1 MTQIKNPITV
11 VKSGGGGTVNIV
23 NGIVD
28 SFKANSSTIDANT
41 FVDFIESSLNSSDN
55 VIDSTSNAGNTK
67 VGSALID
74 SDKVFVVYNLGTTI
88 YAVVCTISGTTITVG
103 TATTIATDAYSSSRN
118 AVVKIENNKVFVTY
132 NKQSAQANLYAV
144 VCTISGT
151 TITVGTAVY
160 VSGSSITSYATTAL
174 SSSNVAIA
182 YRRSSNLYT
191 VVCTISGTT
200 ITVGTAATIAT
211 TYSSSTPGIF
221 AYDANTIVVTY
232 MSSTSPYSLY
242 AVVCTISGTTIT
254 VGTATTIASN
264 TNIVYKTSIS
274 GIQQGAVV
282 VAFSN
287 YISSSSSN
295 LYTVV
300 CTISGTTITAGEVTM
315 IAQLS
320 AQASYTQ
327 PIISMINNS
336 MAVVVTRN
344 SNTGL
349 RYFFLKVA
357 EKSTVATGELR
368 TISTTNQYAEES
380 ISVIDSS
387 NIVIFHGVGSSN
399 TVLRGFVSEVP
410 DFLVSVPDRSTGGSI
425 KGLTKTACSTS
436 SAGEV
441 WALK

>member
-88 YAVVCTISGTTITVG
+88 
-103 TATTIATDAYSSSRN
+103 
-118 AVVKIENNKVFVTY
+118 
-132 NKQSAQANLYAV
+132 
-144 VCTISGT
+144 
-151 TITVGTAVY
+151 
-160 VSGSSITSYATTAL
+160 
-174 SSSNVAIA
+174 
-182 YRRSSNLYT
+182 
-191 VVCTISGTT
+191 
-200 ITVGTAATIAT
+200 
-211 TYSSSTPGIF
+211 
-221 AYDANTIVVTY
+221 
-232 MSSTSPYSLY
+232 Y